1 MRSGVA
7 PAASTASVS
16 LTEATSKQRA
26 ELGQQLED
34 LRRRIGLHRVE
45 DLGVGQRLG
54 EGEIVVAH
62 DIEVDH
68 EAGSVVLC
76 GA

>member
-1 MRSGVA
+1 MA

-34 LRRRIGLHRVE
+34 FRRRVGLHGIEHLRVR
-45 DLGVGQRLG
+45 QRLG
-54 EGEIVVAH
+54 ERQIVLADDV
-62 DIEVDH
+62 EVDH
-68 EAGSVVLC
+68 QAGPFVL
-76 GA
+76 AAA